1 MKKIFIILFCLLS
14 IFVSAQ
20 SDAAK
25 QLEMDIQKLAAL
37 KANLNEMYKGY
48 NVLAQGYENIKNINV
63 SNFNLHKNFLD
74 GLLLVSPVVKQ
85 YKKVSDIIS
94 AQQQL
99 VSEYTTASK
108 TLRSSGYM
116 NADEL
121 NYMGTVYNNLFKTSL
136 KDLDALTT
144 VLTDGSVRMS
154 DAERLQVIDKI
165 HGGMMD
171 KLNFLKQFD
180 QSNTLLAVQRAK
192 EHNDIATLQSLY
204 GIK

>member
-1 MKKIFIILFCLLS
+1 
-14 IFVSAQ
+14 
-20 SDAAK
+20 
-25 QLEMDIQKLAAL
+25 L

-85 YKKVSDIIS
+85 YKKVADIIS
-94 AQQQL
+94 EQQQL

-108 TLRSSGYM
+108 ILRSSGYM

-121 NYMGTVYNNLFKTSL
+121 NYMSNVYNKLFAQSL
-136 KDLDALTT
+136 KNLDELTT
-144 VLTDGSVRMS
+144 ILTDGSVRMT
-154 DAERLQVIDKI
+154 DAERLQSIDKI
-165 HGGMMD
+165 HSDIMD
-171 KLNFLKQFD
+171 KLSFLKQFD
-180 QSNTLLAVQRAK
+180 QTNTLLAVQRAK

>member
-1 MKKIFIILFCLLS
+1 MKKIFITLFCLQS

-25 QLEMDIQKLAAL
+25 QLQMDIQKLAAL

-48 NVLAQGYENIKNINV
+48 NVLTQSYENIKNINV

-85 YKKVSDIIS
+85 YKKVGDIIS

-99 VSEYTTASK
+99 VSEYATASK

-136 KDLDALTT
+136 NDLDALTA
-144 VLTDGSVRMS
+144 VLTEGTMRMS
-154 DAERLQVIDKI
+154 DAERLQAIDKI
-165 HGGMMD
+165 HESIMD
-171 KLNFLKQFD
+171 KLSFLKQFD
-180 QSNTLLAVQRAK
+180 QTNTLLAVQRAK

>member
-1 MKKIFIILFCLLS
+1 MTKLFITLFCLQS

-25 QLEMDIQKLAAL
+25 QLQMDIQKLAVL

-85 YKKVSDIIS
+85 YKKVADIIS
-94 AQQQL
+94 EQQQL

-108 TLRSSGYM
+108 ILRSSGYM

-121 NYMGTVYNNLFKTSL
+121 NYMSNVYNKLFAQSL
-136 KDLDALTT
+136 KNLDELTT
-144 VLTDGSVRMS
+144 ILTDGSVRMT
-154 DAERLQVIDKI
+154 DAERLQSIDKI
-165 HGGMMD
+165 HSDIMD
-171 KLNFLKQFD
+171 KLSFLKQFD
-180 QSNTLLAVQRAK
+180 QTNTLLAVQRAK

>member
-1 MKKIFIILFCLLS
+1 
-14 IFVSAQ
+14 
-20 SDAAK
+20 
-25 QLEMDIQKLAAL
+25 MDIQKLAVL

-85 YKKVSDIIS
+85 YKKVADIIS

-99 VSEYTTASK
+99 VSEYATAFK

-136 KDLDALTT
+136 KDLDALTA
-144 VLTDGSVRMS
+144 VLTEGTMRMS
-154 DAERLQVIDKI
+154 DAERLQAIDKI
-165 HGGMMD
+165 HESIMD
-171 KLNFLKQFD
+171 KLSFLKQFD
-180 QSNTLLAVQRAK
+180 QTNTLLAVQRAK